1 VPLVRQRRLRR
12 GARRRGGEL
21 SDPAG
26 AIRPAVEAALA
37 VAREGLAA
45 DPAVP
50 PPQALRRYLGFSRL
64 SSGALRAIARV
75 VERDDVFRGRVAAS
89 VDEDTVGRAGWL
101 WLHRPEGWADELAD
115 IESEAAV
122 QAEEEQRAR
131 EERSAVKKLAA
142 AQAAA
147 AQAAAEA
154 EERGRQVEAL
164 RAELERQRAL
174 QADVGARLVA
184 AESEADRLAAA
195 RTEVIRNLKDVEARF
210 VERSTELNAAKA
222 RIRELEER
230 IGARSATSPDEPA
243 GRPGSDGS
251 GDGDVPA
258 GEVVSP
264 SASPASPPPPSV
276 SPPTAPRDA
285 LVRELA
291 QAAAGAAS
299 LADSLAALAGLLD
312 PASTDGGG
320 DGDGGAPV
328 PGADGSVGTAGA
340 VGGADGADGV
350 GVEPAR
356 RTPVRL
362 PGGIFDDSAEAAE
375 HLLRTPGVVL
385 VVDGY
390 NVTMTGWPTLAAAD
404 QRRRLVAVLA
414 ELAARTSTE
423 VDIVFDGADV
433 DAVRVPA
440 PVRSL
445 VHVRFSPAEVEAD
458 DVILELVAHLPA
470 ARPVVVASSDN
481 QVRDGA
487 RALGANVVHARQLLD
502 ALRR

>member
-75 VERDDVFRGRVAAS
+75 VERDDAFRARVADS
-89 VDEDTVGRAGWL
+89 VDEDAVGRAGWL
-101 WLHRPEGWADELAD
+101 WLARPEGWADELAD
-115 IESEAAV
+115 IESEAAA

-131 EERSAVKKLAA
+131 EERSAVTKLAA

-154 EERGRQVEAL
+154 EERGREIEAL
-164 RAELERQRAL
+164 RTELERQRAL
-174 QADVGARLVA
+174 QADVGARLA
-184 AESEADRLAAA
+184 EAESEAERLAAA
-195 RTEVIRNLKDVEARF
+195 RTEVVRNLKDVEARF
-210 VERSTELNAAKA
+210 VERSTELNAVKA
-222 RIRELEER
+222 RVRELEER
-230 IGARSATSPDEPA
+230 LRAGPAAVEQGGNGAPARQETPARPD
-243 GRPGSDGS
+243 
-251 GDGDVPA
+251 
-258 GEVVSP
+258 
-264 SASPASPPPPSV
+264 PPPP
-276 SPPTAPRDA
+276 APREA

-291 QAAAGAAS
+291 RAAAGAAS
-299 LADSLAALAGLLD
+299 LADSLAALAGLLAPD
-312 PASTDGGG
+312 PADDARPAGE
-320 DGDGGAPV
+320 
-328 PGADGSVGTAGA
+328 GA
-340 VGGADGADGV
+340 VGDSAAPAAQTP
-350 GVEPAR
+350 EPAQGIAAR
-356 RTPVRL
+356 RLPLRL
-362 PGGIFDDSAEAAE
+362 PGGVFDDSVEAAE
-375 HLLRTPGVVL
+375 HLLRSPGVVL

-404 QRRRLVAVLA
+404 QRRRLVGALA

-423 VDIVFDGADV
+423 IDIVFDGADV
-433 DAVRVPA
+433 GAVTVPA

-445 VHVRFSPAEVEAD
+445 VHVRFSPAEIEAD
-458 DVILELVAHLPA
+458 DVVLDLVAHLPA
-470 ARPVVVASSDN
+470 ARHVVVASSDKR
-481 QVRDGA
+481 VRDGA